1 MDNRRNAVLRVLLC
15 TTRVQPSSSV
25 RLTGWPGGQV
35 ADLRQLVDQ
44 VQVAN
49 APLYLAEAEQPTARE
64 FTVLLTCHPEAHG
77 VRVGSFIGPY
87 WFVCGSR
94 NYEPR

>member
-49 APLYLAEAEQPTARE
+49 APLYFAEAEQRIHSERIYSAPYVSPGGPWRARRQLHR
-64 FTVLLTCHPEAHG
+64 TILVC
-77 VRVGSFIGPY
+77 VRFK
-87 WFVCGSR
+87 
-94 NYEPR
+94 EL